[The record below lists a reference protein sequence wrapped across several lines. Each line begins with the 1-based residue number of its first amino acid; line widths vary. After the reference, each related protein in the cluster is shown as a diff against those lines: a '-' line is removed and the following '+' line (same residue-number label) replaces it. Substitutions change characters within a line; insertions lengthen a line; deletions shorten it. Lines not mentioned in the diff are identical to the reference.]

1 MTRNIRRATV
11 KKLISVAA
19 FWCLISWVGAGAAQT
34 QDQGVKFTLGPE
46 WKVANKA
53 NDNSSGIV
61 EFVREGDNIHNW
73 KELVTIQTFK
83 ESAKSSPQEVLMR
96 LKALREKECPG
107 ATEWNIIEQS
117 ENTLSYE
124 WHAKPCLGWPE
135 QQEIAR
141 IIFVRPYS
149 CILRYTAKVH
159 ELAPEIRTGWIKTFA
174 DATFDP
180 NTSAFDAPS
189 TTPQEIAR
197 ELSANWGQ
205 NPAPDARLVLKEA
218 ARKNGR
224 RGTAITYHAESSGF
238 PTGKTYSLWILQ
250 SGDHKALP
258 LLQGYLANATGTLVC
273 PGQSKPGD
281 PPDRSVHCFPLERA
295 SLDVD
300 NYHNGEPVDFAIV
313 STDGTVRA
321 YARAYPFPIQAQ
333 DGKCALHVEIDNS
346 KFTTFVIR
354 GEGFEPN
361 ENIKTSSSFGKD
373 ATEGTQ
379 QASPQGEFAAT
390 IHADL
395 PGKNSGTA
403 TFTATGN
410 SCHPTV
416 TYEWGKAA
424 MKVQ

>member
-1 MTRNIRRATV
+1 VNR
-11 KKLISVAA
+11 LISVAA
-19 FWCLISWVGAGAAQT
+19 LSYLFSSVGAAATQA
-34 QDQGVKFTLGPE
+34 QDQGVKFTLGPD

-53 NDNSSGIV
+53 NNNSSRIV
-61 EFVREGDNIHNW
+61 EFVREGDDIQNW

-83 ESAKSSPQEVLMR
+83 ESAKSSPQEVFTR
-96 LKALREKECPG
+96 LKALREKECPD
-107 ATEWNIIEQS
+107 ATVWNIIEQN
-117 ENTLSYE
+117 EIILSHE
-124 WHAKPCLGWPE
+124 WHAKPCMDWPE
-135 QQEIAR
+135 QNEIAR
-141 IIFVRPYS
+141 IIFVRPDS

-159 ELAPEIRTGWIKTFA
+159 ELTPDIRAQWIKMFA

-180 NTSAFDAPS
+180 NAGVFDAPS

-205 NPAPDARLVLKEA
+205 NPAPDARLALKEA

-224 RGTAITYHAESSGF
+224 HGTVITYHAESSGF
-238 PTGKTYSLWILQ
+238 PTGKTYALWIMQ
-250 SGDHKALP
+250 SGDHKTFP
-258 LLQGYLANATGTLVC
+258 LLHGYLANATGTLVC

-281 PPDRSVHCFPLERA
+281 PPDRSVHCYPLELA

-300 NYHNGEPVDFAIV
+300 NYHSGEPVNFALV

-333 DGKCALHVEIDNS
+333 DGKCTLYVEVDNS
-346 KFTTFVIR
+346 KLTTFVIR
-354 GEGFEPN
+354 GVDFEPN
-361 ENIKTSSSFGKD
+361 DNIKTSSSFGKD
-373 ATEGTQ
+373 ATEGKQ

-390 IHADL
+390 VHADS
-395 PGKNSGTA
+395 PGKNSGSA
-403 TFTATGN
+403 TFTATGH